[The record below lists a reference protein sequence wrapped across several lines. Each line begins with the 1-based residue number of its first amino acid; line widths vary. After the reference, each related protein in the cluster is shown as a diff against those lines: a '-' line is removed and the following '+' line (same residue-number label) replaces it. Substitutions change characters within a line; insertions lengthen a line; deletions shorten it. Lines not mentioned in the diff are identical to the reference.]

1 MATYFDEHNCQ
12 ELAEGETPDHLLHFA
27 RLLMDAGV
35 WDQVKNCNWG
45 LISKKC
51 ISSFKQIIYPAN
63 QINHFTNFQEEF
75 DAMFRQGNAPPPA
88 SKKFVNSLDDV
99 QLVNDEGTYG

>member
-35 WDQVKNCNWG
+35 WNQVN
-45 LISKKC
+45 IS
-51 ISSFKQIIYPAN
+51 
-63 QINHFTNFQEEF
+63 
-75 DAMFRQGNAPPPA
+75 
-88 SKKFVNSLDDV
+88 
-99 QLVNDEGTYG
+99 